1 LSVLFAIAE
10 AGIRQRRGRNVAIF
24 HCVDK
29 SGANLQPDAE
39 GAFAMTAAALLR
51 RLGIERP
58 ILLAPMAGSGGTPEL
73 AAAVSNAGGLGAWG
87 GAYSKPEEIA
97 AAVRRIRQL
106 TDRPFSI
113 NLFAGGYATVP
124 MIDPQPMLEIM
135 REAHAELGLPP
146 PLLPPLPSDP
156 FAAQLEAVLEERP
169 PAFSFTFG
177 IPSPAQMAALRK
189 RDIAVAGTATTVQE
203 AHRLAAAGVDA
214 IVAQGAEAGAH
225 RGSFAAPFE
234 ESMVPLAT
242 LLHEICSSVTL
253 PVIASGGIMDG
264 RDLAAAQKLGAT
276 AVQLGTAFLTC
287 PESGAPAAY
296 KNALLNAKT
305 DTTVITRAFSG
316 RPARGLTNRFIA
328 MVAGKEHAILP
339 FRQQNDLTRPMRNA
353 AGQQGIADYISLWAG
368 QGVARARQMP
378 ATELVK
384 TLIGEST
391 RANVSLALPD

>member
-1 LSVLFAIAE
+1 
-10 AGIRQRRGRNVAIF
+10 
-24 HCVDK
+24 
-29 SGANLQPDAE
+29 
-39 GAFAMTAAALLR
+39 MTAHALLR
-51 RLGIERP
+51 RLGIEHP

-97 AAVRRIRQL
+97 AAIRRIRQA

-113 NLFAGGYATVP
+113 NLFAGGYATARTV
-124 MIDPQPMLEIM
+124 DPQPILEIM
-135 REAHAELGLPP
+135 SEAHAMLGLPP

-169 PAFSFTFG
+169 PALSFTFG
-177 IPSPAQMAALRK
+177 IPSSDQIAALKK
-189 RDIAVAGTATTVQE
+189 RGIAVAGTATTVQE
-203 AHRLAAAGVDA
+203 ALQLKDAGVDA

-225 RGSFAAPFE
+225 RGSFAASFE

-242 LLHEICSSVTL
+242 LLRGICGAVAL
-253 PVIASGGIMDG
+253 PVIASGGMMDG
-264 RDLAAAQKLGAT
+264 RDIVAAQKLGAA

-296 KNALLNAKT
+296 KNALIAAKT

-316 RPARGLTNRFIA
+316 RPARGLANRFIA
-328 MVAGKEHAILP
+328 MVAGKEDAILP

-353 AGQQGIADYISLWAG
+353 SGQQGIPDFISLWAG
-368 QGVARARQMP
+368 QGVARVRQLP
-378 ATELVK
+378 AAELVRS
-384 TLIGEST
+384 LIEESSV
-391 RANVSLALPD
+391 REIVGV